1 MKPITESDLEQLSAY
16 LDGELSDS
24 ERRFFQKRLC
34 ADPALREACERA
46 WLASSVLKA
55 QPFQLMPAGSAEQ
68 ICAHCPAEP
77 PSERQSWRWVASVA
91 ALALVLGVG
100 YQLSRDEVSQMGA
113 PQQARQTAPVSTL
126 PGPVQSAPVIVS
138 QAPKPKA
145 VASTPSEAQAARPP
159 VLAADDPTQFVLN
172 DAVRSKTW
180 PKSNQDIEGYLVRHN
195 QISDAAAGSDLI
207 TYAQSISEPA
217 AAPESR
223 NSEQDEK

>member
-68 ICAHCPAEP
+68 ICAHCPSEP
-77 PSERQSWRWVASVA
+77 QSERQPWRWVASVA

-100 YQLSRDEVSQMGA
+100 YQLSQDEVSLLNA
-113 PQQARQTAPVSTL
+113 PQQARQMPV
-126 PGPVQSAPVIVS
+126 PAVPEPVQSAPIIVS
-138 QAPKPKA
+138 QTPKPKA
-145 VASTPSEAQAARPP
+145 VASAPAPAPEAVTPVA
-159 VLAADDPTQFVLN
+159 AADDPTQFVLN

-180 PKSNQDIEGYLVRHN
+180 PKSNQDIEGYLARHN
-195 QISDAAAGSDLI
+195 QISYAAAGSDLI
-207 TYAQSISEPA
+207 TYAQSISEPTS
-217 AAPESR
+217 APDNR
-223 NSEQDEK
+223 KTEQGEK

>member
-34 ADPALREACERA
+34 ADAALREACERA

-68 ICAHCPAEP
+68 ICAHCPGEP
-77 PSERQSWRWVASVA
+77 QSERQPWRWVASVA

-100 YQLSRDEVSQMGA
+100 YQLSRDEVSQMSA
-113 PQQARQTAPVSTL
+113 PQQAQQTPVLTVPEPAQPAPL
-126 PGPVQSAPVIVS
+126 IVS
-138 QAPKPKA
+138 QTPKPKTI
-145 VASTPSEAQAARPP
+145 ASAPAPAPVTP
-159 VLAADDPTQFVLN
+159 VTAADDPTQFVLN

-217 AAPESR
+217 SVPESR
-223 NSEQDEK
+223 NSEQGEK